1 MVMALPFWI
10 AMATEC
16 STSVAAS
23 SRDQRDRCSEAAPL
37 IRSSRARASG
47 AESSAG
53 LDHEGQE
60 LSVVAAGDG
69 CILPTFP
76 AFHGL
81 GSGGRVCW
89 MLTAAG
95 GQRVHHR
102 HVRQHVPARV
112 YDLQIW
118 PKVAARLQTFHLAHR
133 LPSRQQHCAVQS
145 VLDGG
150 ERMRGGEST

>member
-23 SRDQRDRCSEAAPL
+23 SRDRETGARCSAADQVEQGEGV
-37 IRSSRARASG
+37 G
-47 AESSAG
+47 AESSAR

-69 CILPTFP
+69 CILLAFP
-76 AFHGL
+76 AFCGL

-89 MLTAAG
+89 MLTAVG
-95 GQRVHHR
+95 G
-102 HVRQHVPARV
+102 
-112 YDLQIW
+112 
-118 PKVAARLQTFHLAHR
+118 
-133 LPSRQQHCAVQS
+133 
-145 VLDGG
+145 
-150 ERMRGGEST
+150 

>member
-23 SRDQRDRCSEAAPL
+23 ILRPERQVLRGRAADQVEQGEGV
-37 IRSSRARASG
+37 G

-69 CILPTFP
+69 CILPAFT
-76 AFHGL
+76 AFHVN

-95 GQRVHHR
+95 G
-102 HVRQHVPARV
+102 
-112 YDLQIW
+112 
-118 PKVAARLQTFHLAHR
+118 
-133 LPSRQQHCAVQS
+133 
-145 VLDGG
+145 
-150 ERMRGGEST
+150 